1 MEKHSPE
8 KESLVTPPVAE
19 RAGSLRSLVTEVR
32 QCRICVE
39 HPDKGRALGHEP
51 RPIIQVGSSARICIV
66 GQAPGIRAH
75 KSGIPFSD
83 PSGVRLRQWLDM
95 DEKVFYDPK
104 RIAILPM
111 GFCFPGFDAHGGD
124 LPPRPECARTWQ
136 MKLMNQLPNL
146 QLLLLVGRYAQQ
158 WHLNRLQ
165 APEELARLG
174 VNDTVRHWREI
185 YDNPAIQPRCMVLPH
200 PSWRN
205 SGWLNRNP
213 WFESELLV
221 EVRREVHKLI

>member
-1 MEKHSPE
+1 MTTAPASPADHP
-8 KESLVTPPVAE
+8 LA
-19 RAGSLRSLVTEVR
+19 AAIR

-39 HPDKGRALGHEP
+39 HPDKGRPLDHEP
-51 RPIIQVGSSARICIV
+51 RPVLQVSRTARICIA

-75 KSGIPFSD
+75 ESGIPFSD
-83 PSGVRLRQWLDM
+83 PSGVRLRQWM
-95 DEKVFYDPK
+95 GIDEPTFYDAS

-136 MKLMNQLPNL
+136 TRLMAELPDL
-146 QLLLLVGRYAQQ
+146 QLLLLVGGYAQR
-158 WHLNRLQ
+158 WHLKRMQ
-165 APEELARLG
+165 APPELARLG
-174 VNDTVRHWREI
+174 VNDTVMHWREI
-185 YDNPAIQPRCMVLPH
+185 HDNPALVPRCIVLPH

-213 WFESELLV
+213 WFEVELLV
-221 EVRREVHKLI
+221 ELRRAVHGLLHTAA